1 MSYQA
6 LLQPSSIGRVLDSGF
21 KLFIA
26 SFKPVLVLVI
36 FAALIN
42 IILQYAMHQILLP
55 AYSLTSEEEVA
66 QYVANVA
73 PQLVG
78 VTVMIWIVSIILYN
92 AILARIGEVARGDDA
107 VMYDALMVGVRKA
120 VPVFV
125 AAILYSLAVS
135 IGFMM
140 LVIPGL
146 ILMVTL
152 LFFQVLIVVDGEGII
167 ASLTQ
172 SHRLV
177 WGNYWRTTA
186 VILVPFFILY
196 ALFLVVAFVAGFL
209 GAVTSPDM
217 LESQA
222 PYMTFGM
229 FDILMASV
237 SVLIVP
243 LMDSIF
249 VAHVNDLKL
258 RKSGSDLES
267 RMELDA

>member
-6 LLQPSSIGRVLDSGF
+6 LAQPSSIGRVLDSGF
-21 KLFIA
+21 RLFIA
-26 SFKPVLVLVI
+26 SFKPVLMLVV

-55 AYSLTSEEEVA
+55 AYGLTSEEEVA
-66 QYVANVA
+66 QYMANVA
-73 PQLVG
+73 PQLIG
-78 VTVMIWIVSIILYN
+78 VSVMIWIVSIILYN
-92 AILARIGEVARGDDA
+92 AILARIGDVARGGDA
-107 VMYDALMVGVRKA
+107 VMYDALMLGVRKA

-125 AAILYSLAVS
+125 AAILYTLAVS
-135 IGFMM
+135 IGFML

-146 ILMVTL
+146 ILMITL
-152 LFFQVLIVVDGEGII
+152 LFFQVLIVVDGEGIF
-167 ASLTQ
+167 ASLRQ

-186 VILVPFFILY
+186 VVLVPFFILY
-196 ALFLVVAFVAGFL
+196 ALFMVVVFAAGFL
-209 GAVTSPDM
+209 VAVTSPGM
-217 LESQA
+217 LDAQA
-222 PYMTFGM
+222 PPMTFGL
-229 FDILMASV
+229 FDILTASV
-237 SVLIVP
+237 SVLMVP

-258 RKSGSDLES
+258 RISGSDLES